1 MGKCFT
7 FNLNSSLMADR
18 SGPMYGLRA
27 MLATNVSE
35 YFATNTAAGLSVLV
49 HDQGQYPFSDS
60 LGYLIQSG
68 TQTTISVTFMQM
80 SRLPAP
86 YGTCSDDKPDGYL
99 YDMDYTA
106 EACQR
111 SVLQQTIMSNC
122 SCYDPNYPVPS
133 NNTFAPCAIPDDRKF
148 IFPKN

>member
-7 FNLNSSLMADR
+7 FNLNSSLMTERA
-18 SGPMYGLRA
+18 GPMYGLRA

-35 YFATNTAAGLSVLV
+35 YLATSTAAGISVLI
-49 HDQGQYPFSDS
+49 HDQANYPFSDS
-60 LGYLIQSG
+60 LGYIIQSG
-68 TQTTISVTFMQM
+68 TLTTISVTFKQM

-86 YGTCSDDKPDGYL
+86 YGTCSDEKPSGYL
-99 YDMDYTA
+99 YNMSYSA

-111 SVLQQTIMSNC
+111 SVIQNNIMSNC

-133 NNTFAPCAIPDDRKF
+133 NNTLSPCAIPDDGSK
-148 IFPKN
+148 KAS